1 MMLDLQTYSF
11 PHFPGLLDQCP
22 TTGDWGIELGRQRL
36 VLMKDVQCGGRG
48 KGGEDGRRLGDWGIG
63 LAEERGGSVSR
74 YSVSVPIGGF
84 SAG

>member
-1 MMLDLQTYSF
+1 
-11 PHFPGLLDQCP
+11 
-22 TTGDWGIELGRQRL
+22 L